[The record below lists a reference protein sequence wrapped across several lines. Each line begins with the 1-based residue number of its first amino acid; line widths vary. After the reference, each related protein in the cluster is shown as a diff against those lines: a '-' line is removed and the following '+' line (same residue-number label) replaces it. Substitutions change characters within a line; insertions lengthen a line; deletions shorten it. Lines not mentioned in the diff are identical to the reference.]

1 MSHSKK
7 TNVIEWINPGP
18 EDIIWVYPD
27 ENIRWGSVVIV
38 HEYENAI
45 FMRDG
50 KLYDVLPPGRH
61 VLDTQ
66 NLPLLTKAFS
76 FLAGYGETPFKAKVI
91 FVSLKQF
98 RGKFG
103 TSTRVKLG
111 PKTLYL
117 TEAQVYGEYWYR
129 ISDPVLFLTQ
139 VVGALPQLSTPAV
152 TEFLRGLFVESF
164 TQEFSKYTAIELYSK
179 LSDVT
184 TRIKTGV
191 LYEALKQRGI
201 ELIDLKI
208 GGVSLPQFEKM
219 EKEDPT
225 YGVALLA
232 ALQRGEEDRVL
243 EIVKT
248 VESMRALGKSPGVGM
263 LGALVALPQ
272 MLAPTVAP
280 PQPPQPPSPT
290 TQQQPSSPQPAKSP
304 MEKLRELKQM
314 LDEGLIS
321 KEDYEQLKKEILEQ
335 YKKS

>member
-1 MSHSKK
+1 MSFKK
-7 TNVIEWINPGP
+7 TNIIEWVNAGP

-50 KLYDVLPPGRH
+50 KIYDVLPPGRH

-66 NLPLLTKAFS
+66 NLPLLTKAFN
-76 FLAGYGETPFKAKVI
+76 LIMGYGETPFKAKII

-111 PKTLYL
+111 PKTLYM
-117 TEAQVYGEYWYR
+117 TETQVYGEYWYR
-129 ISDPVLFLTQ
+129 IVDPVLFLTQ
-139 VVGALPQLSTPAV
+139 VTGAVPQLSTPAL

-164 TQEFSKYTAIELYSK
+164 IQEFSKYTAIDLYSR

-184 TRIKTGV
+184 TRIKAGV

-208 GGVSLPQFEKM
+208 GGVSLPQLEKM

-225 YGVALLA
+225 YGLPLLVAI
-232 ALQRGEEDRVL
+232 QKGDEDKVL
-243 EIVKT
+243 ELVKT
-248 VESMRALGKSPGVGM
+248 VESMRALGKSPGVGV

-272 MLAPTVAP
+272 MLTPTVAP
-280 PQPPQPPSPT
+280 PQPQQPQSQATQQLPPQPV
-290 TQQQPSSPQPAKSP
+290 KSP

-321 KEDYEQLKKEILEQ
+321 KEEYEQMKKEILEQ

>member
-50 KLYDVLPPGRH
+50 KIYDVLAPGRH
-61 VLDTQ
+61 VLNTQ
-66 NLPLLTKAFS
+66 NLPLLTRAFS

-111 PKTLYL
+111 PKTLYPA
-117 TEAQVYGEYWYR
+117 EAQVYGEYWYR

-139 VVGALPQLSTPAV
+139 VVGADPQLSTPAV
-152 TEFLRGLFVESF
+152 TEFLRGLFVEGF
-164 TQEFSKYTAIELYSK
+164 IQEFSKYTAIELYSK

-184 TRIKTGV
+184 TRMKTGV

-225 YGVALLA
+225 YGVALIA
-232 ALQRGEEDRVL
+232 ALQKGEEERVL

-272 MLAPTVAP
+272 MLAPMAP
-280 PQPPQPPSPT
+280 SPQPQQSPSPA
-290 TQQQPSSPQPAKSP
+290 TQQQPPSPQPAKSP
-304 MEKLRELKQM
+304 MERLRELKQM

-321 KEDYEQLKKEILEQ
+321 KEEYEQLKKEILEQ

>member
-1 MSHSKK
+1 MSYSKK
-7 TNVIEWINPGP
+7 THVIEWINPGP

-38 HEYENAI
+38 HEYENAV

-50 KLYDVLPPGRH
+50 KIYDVLPPGRH

-66 NLPLLTKAFS
+66 NLPLLTRAFS
-76 FLAGYGETPFKAKVI
+76 FLTGYGETPFKAKVI

-103 TSTRVKLG
+103 TSTRVRLG
-111 PKTLYL
+111 PKTLYP

-139 VVGALPQLSTPAV
+139 VVGAVPQLSTPAV

-164 TQEFSKYTAIELYSK
+164 IQEFSKHTAIELYSK

-225 YGVALLA
+225 YGVALIA
-232 ALQRGEEDRVL
+232 ALQKGEEERVL

-248 VESMRALGKSPGVGM
+248 VESMRALGRSPGVGM
-263 LGALVALPQ
+263 LGALIALPQ
-272 MLAPTVAP
+272 ILTPSA
-280 PQPPQPPSPT
+280 PQPQPQQPSSPA
-290 TQQQPSSPQPAKSP
+290 TQQQPSSSQPAKSP
-304 MEKLRELKQM
+304 IEKLRELKQM

-321 KEDYEQLKKEILEQ
+321 KEEYEQLKREILEQ